1 MVAHTFDS
9 STGEEEAGGSLE
21 FKAGLLYTDEPCL
34 LSEMG
39 VGEDKC

>member
-21 FKAGLLYTDEPCL
+21 FKAGLLYVVPGQPGL
-34 LSEMG
+34 HR
-39 VGEDKC
+39 